1 MACGAKHGLKMS
13 KSPSESVPHVRWKVV
28 CAYDG
33 SEFEGWQSQPGGRS
47 VQDVIEARLG
57 RIAGEQIRIHGSGR
71 TDAGVHAKA
80 QVFHFDLPWRHGA
93 RRLQAALRV
102 GLSPAL
108 QICSVRA
115 VRPEFHARFDV
126 VRKRYEYRI
135 YLGNPDPFIRRFVW
149 GLDRPEPLDFRAM
162 HEAARHLRGRHDF
175 AAFSALNGRDRDD
188 TVRRLDRFEF
198 SRKGRHVRIVAEADG
213 FLYKMVR
220 TLVGALVA
228 TGMRKVTPE
237 RIRLMLEDGRR
248 PPEVETAPA
257 QGLCLIRVWYKET
270 R

>member
-1 MACGAKHGLKMS
+1 M
-13 KSPSESVPHVRWKVV
+13 RWKVV

-57 RIAGEQIRIHGSGR
+57 CIAGEPVRIHGSGR

-80 QVFHFDLPWRHGA
+80 QVFHFDLRWRHGA
-93 RRLQAALRV
+93 QRLLAALRV
-102 GLSPAL
+102 GIPPAL

-126 VRKRYEYRI
+126 IRKRYEYRI

-149 GLDRPEPLDFRAM
+149 GLDRPEPMDFRAM
-162 HEAARHLRGRHDF
+162 DEAARHLRGRHDF
-175 AAFSALNGRDRDD
+175 AAFSALNGRGRED

-198 SRKGRHVRIVAEADG
+198 SRKGRNLRIVAEADG

-228 TGMRKVTPE
+228 VGMRKVSPE
-237 RIRLMLEDGRR
+237 RIRSMLEDGRR

-257 QGLCLIRVWYKET
+257 KGLCLTRVWYKVS

>member
-1 MACGAKHGLKMS
+1 MS
-13 KSPSESVPHVRWKVV
+13 KSLSQPIRAVRWKVI

-33 SEFEGWQSQPGGRS
+33 SDFEGWQSQPGGRS

-57 RIAGEQIRIHGSGR
+57 RIAGESLRIHGSGR
-71 TDAGVHAKA
+71 TDAGVHARA
-80 QVFHFDLPWRHGA
+80 QVFHFDLSWRHGA
-93 RRLQAALRV
+93 RRLLAALRV
-102 GLSPAL
+102 GLPPSL
-108 QICSVRA
+108 QICSVQE
-115 VRPEFHARFDV
+115 VRPDFHSRFDV

-135 YLGNPDPFIRRFVW
+135 FLGNPDPFIRRFVW
-149 GLDRPEPLDFRAM
+149 GLDRPDSLDFKAM
-162 HEAARHLRGRHDF
+162 SEAARHLRGRHDF
-175 AAFSALNGRDRDD
+175 AAFSALNGRDRED

-198 SRKGRHVRIVAEADG
+198 SRRGRHLRIVAEADG

-228 TGMRKVTPE
+228 VGMRKVAPE
-237 RIRLMLEDGRR
+237 RIRLMLVDGRR

-257 QGLCLIRVWYKET
+257 QGLCLARVWYSAT